1 MAPVPEWQGHRYR
14 VTIPNRRLA
23 PRRFRHLLS
32 HLQAPSCFSHEQ
44 NPSCQHPRE
53 EVLKYLNS
61 ENWRLS
67 MRPPPSRRSFD
78 SDRYQILPY
87 SYLPCLILLLSS
99 KLLLRFDVQFAGDL
113 AVSADFSS
121 LGFNR
126 FLLVLRLHRPL
137 ERYLTA
143 LRNDLDVV
151 CICGERLVF
160 HDGLTNLLRDVAIR
174 TIVLLLICGG
184 LVLIPI
190 PFVDLGV
197 VWSSW
202 LSCGFLRKCERS
214 TAEQQTGAQ
223 KITNSGSV
231 KCFHR
236 YFLLNENLE
245 RSKAFDCSRTLR
257 ERKSFRESESSN
269 GLGLPDHRHTIW
281 RSELPCHGHPR

>member
-137 ERYLTA
+137 ERYLTVF
-143 LRNDLDVV
+143 RNDLDVV
-151 CICGERLVF
+151 CICGERFVF
-160 HDGLTNLLRDVAIR
+160 HDGLSNLLRDVAIR
-174 TIVLLLICGG
+174 TIVLLLICGR
-184 LVLIPI
+184 LILAPI
-190 PFVDLGV
+190 PFVDFGV
-197 VWSSW
+197 VRRRRGLLGRWLLRIRHYSST
-202 LSCGFLRKCERS
+202 KE
-214 TAEQQTGAQ
+214 QTGAQ
-223 KITNSGSV
+223 DRVNNISINS
-231 KCFHR
+231 FHLH
-236 YFLLNENLE
+236 FLLN
-245 RSKAFDCSRTLR
+245 RILR
-257 ERKSFRESESSN
+257 AE
-269 GLGLPDHRHTIW
+269 
-281 RSELPCHGHPR
+281 